1 MSSYKTSDGNYLTK
15 DYIDYKVQETKELYT
30 QTVAQSLH
38 IDQDDIFCE
47 RCKISN
53 RIATGVSR
61 SHIMSVDY
69 CQRSGCSELA
79 FDIMNLEHLCLDCHR
94 EIESNT
100 NEFRKSWYIFRMEHI
115 LKFNEIP
122 DYKQFKE
129 NINV

>member
-30 QTVAQSLH
+30 QMVAESLH

-53 RIATGVSR
+53 RIAKGVSR

-69 CQRSGCSELA
+69 CQRVGAAELA
-79 FDIMNLEHLCLDCHR
+79 FDIMNLEHLCLSCHR
-94 EIESNT
+94 EIESHS
-100 NEFRKSWYIFRMEHI
+100 NEYRKEWYLLRMKYIFN
-115 LKFNEIP
+115 FNELP
-122 DYKQFKE
+122 DYNYFKE
-129 NINV
+129 NEK